1 MCYAIRIHFLALNN
15 VAEYK
20 ALINGLHIVVELGIK
35 CLDVRGDSRL
45 VISQVMKESNCYGPK
60 MEAYCKA
67 VWRLEEKFDDLK
79 LNHVLRKYNDAIDEL
94 NKMASKQAS
103 IPSDVFICDL
113 LLM

>member
-1 MCYAIRIHFLALNN
+1 MKTGAGTCLVFICPLGVRMCYAIRIHFLASNN

-67 VWRLEEKFDDLK
+67 V
-79 LNHVLRKYNDAIDEL
+79 
-94 NKMASKQAS
+94 
-103 IPSDVFICDL
+103 
-113 LLM
+113 